1 MPLRLSERTSSS
13 RAAST
18 ISRFVLRRVSL
29 RALRTKL
36 SSITMF
42 VLPINTVY
50 TKYPECGVWGGKEE
64 RGRQE
69 DGGEVEST
77 KCKTGTRG
85 TWRGYGLYPL
95 PLIELPIEQ
104 SQGFHDPLVWF
115 FLCCALGSLN
125 KLVQFT
131 DAAKRCNPLRR
142 SHPDGP
148 IFVKNQFLQYL
159 PI

>member
-1 MPLRLSERTSSS
+1 MPLRLSERTRSS

-50 TKYPECGVWGGKEE
+50 TKCPECGVWGGKGE

-69 DGGEVEST
+69 FRTLRPAKPSGTHKPCCAKNGAPGVKEIEEESPPSKNEDGAP
-77 KCKTGTRG
+77 K
-85 TWRGYGLYPL
+85 
-95 PLIELPIEQ
+95 
-104 SQGFHDPLVWF
+104 F
-115 FLCCALGSLN
+115 FLRLTSGPPVLTLR
-125 KLVQFT
+125 KTRDRFGEDWPILKQFVCEGW
-131 DAAKRCNPLRR
+131 AVEVIE
-142 SHPDGP
+142 P
-148 IFVKNQFLQYL
+148 IA
-159 PI
+159 P